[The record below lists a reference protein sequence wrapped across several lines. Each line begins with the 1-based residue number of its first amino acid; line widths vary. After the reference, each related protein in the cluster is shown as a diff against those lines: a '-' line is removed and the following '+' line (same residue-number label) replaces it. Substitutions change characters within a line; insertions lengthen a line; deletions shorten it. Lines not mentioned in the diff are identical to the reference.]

1 MASRKRPDMKI
12 GHLAEEAGV
21 HLETIR
27 YYQRLGIMP
36 TPKREYGTVRRYGND
51 ALGRLHFIKRA
62 QALGFSLDEVKRLL
76 ELSTTGRCD
85 DARAIAE
92 QKSRIIEA
100 QIAELRAV
108 RAALNEL
115 IGACHAGGKD
125 CPIVD
130 KLSRSRS
137 RQGASGSF
145 PRSKGRAHI

>member
-1 MASRKRPDMKI
+1 MAQRKKPDMKI

-36 TPKREYGTVRRYGND
+36 TPRREYGTVRRYGND

-62 QALGFSLDEVKRLL
+62 RALGFSLDEVKRLL

-92 QKSRIIEA
+92 QKSRIIDA
-100 QIAELRAV
+100 QIADLRAAK
-108 RAALNEL
+108 AALNEL
-115 IGACHAGGKD
+115 IGACNAGGKD
-125 CPIVD
+125 CPMVD
-130 KLSRSRS
+130 RLSR
-137 RQGASGSF
+137 
-145 PRSKGRAHI
+145 